1 MDQLS
6 FASLDF
12 AAKKKRTKRDV
23 FLAEMA
29 AVVPWDALEAVI
41 EPHYPKIGP
50 KGGRRPF
57 PLATMLRIYC
67 LQQWYK
73 LSDPGAEEALY
84 DIQSMR
90 AFAGLELGREAIP
103 DETTILN
110 FRHLLERHALTK
122 AIFAAVAEHLEAK
135 GEMLRGGTIVDATLI
150 AASPST
156 KNREQKRD
164 PEMSS
169 SKKGNQW
176 YFGMKAHVG
185 VDAESGLVH
194 TAGVTTGKVHD
205 AKVMHRL
212 IREDDRAVYGD
223 KGYASDEKKRS
234 AEDAGVLWAVN
245 SRRVS
250 VLAIAVSARF
260 APRSSTSSASSNA
273 SSPIARCATAAS
285 RRTARGCSPCSRSP
299 TSSSLAAD
307 LRPHEGKIGSSG
319 LFQRRVSSPS
329 AAVPGKTPTSFN
341 ASERQPCCS
350 EVP

>member
-23 FLAEMA
+23 FLAEMV
-29 AVVPWDALEAVI
+29 AVVPWGTLEAVI

-57 PLATMLRIYC
+57 PLAMMLRIYC
-67 LQQWYK
+67 LQQWYN

-90 AFAGLELGREAIP
+90 AFCGLELGHNEIP

-110 FRHLLERHALTK
+110 FRHLLERHDLTK
-122 AIFAAVAEHLEAK
+122 AIFAAVGEHLEAK

-156 KNREQKRD
+156 KNKQQKRD

-205 AKVMHRL
+205 AKVMYRL

-223 KGYASDEKKRS
+223 KGYASDEKQRA
-234 AEDAGVLWAVN
+234 AEDAGVLWAVKEKTKPGRELTKRQRARN
-245 SRRVS
+245 RRFGKVRAKVEHVFRVVKCQFGYRKVRYRGIEKNGAQLFALFALANIFLARSR
-250 VLAIAVSARF
+250 LASA
-260 APRSSTSSASSNA
+260 
-273 SSPIARCATAAS
+273 
-285 RRTARGCSPCSRSP
+285 
-299 TSSSLAAD
+299 
-307 LRPHEGKIGSSG
+307 
-319 LFQRRVSSPS
+319 
-329 AAVPGKTPTSFN
+329 
-341 ASERQPCCS
+341 
-350 EVP
+350 

>member
-1 MDQLS
+1 MLFRS
-6 FASLDF
+6 
-12 AAKKKRTKRDV
+12 
-23 FLAEMA
+23 LAEMV
-29 AVVPWDALEAVI
+29 AVVPWGALEAVI

-57 PLATMLRIYC
+57 PLAMMLRIYC
-67 LQQWYK
+67 LQQWYN

-90 AFAGLELGREAIP
+90 AFCGLELGRNEIP

-110 FRHLLERHALTK
+110 FRHLLERHDLTK
-122 AIFAAVAEHLEAK
+122 AIFAAVGEHLEAK

-156 KNREQKRD
+156 KNKQQKRD

-205 AKVMHRL
+205 AKVMYRL

-223 KGYASDEKKRS
+223 KGYASDEKQRA
-234 AEDAGVLWAVN
+234 AEDAGVLWAVKEKTKPGRELTKRQRARN
-245 SRRVS
+245 RRFGKVRAKVEHVFRVVKCQFGYRKVRYRGIEKNGAQLFALFALANIFLARSR
-250 VLAIAVSARF
+250 LASA
-260 APRSSTSSASSNA
+260 
-273 SSPIARCATAAS
+273 
-285 RRTARGCSPCSRSP
+285 
-299 TSSSLAAD
+299 
-307 LRPHEGKIGSSG
+307 
-319 LFQRRVSSPS
+319 
-329 AAVPGKTPTSFN
+329 
-341 ASERQPCCS
+341 
-350 EVP
+350 